1 VTGGA
6 AGIGEAI
13 VVRLV
18 EEGARVAVADIDG
31 EGAAELAE
39 RLGGQG
45 QEVLS
50 GRVDVSVLSEMAG
63 FVDRA
68 VQAFGRLDGIVNNAG
83 VAIPGS
89 AENISEADWDRVMSV
104 NLKGVW
110 AGMKYAIP
118 HLRAAGGGSIVNMS
132 SVQGLI
138 GFPGWAGYA
147 ATKGAI
153 LSLTQQAAVE
163 YGPER
168 IRVNCIAPGTIM
180 TPMNQRIFETAP
192 DPEALIAS
200 WNSSHAL
207 HRFGQSSEVASAAA
221 FLLSDDASFVTGTC
235 LRVDGGLTVLGPT
248 GEAS

>member
-18 EEGARVAVADIDG
+18 EEGARVAAADIAG
-31 EGAAELAE
+31 ERAAELAE